1 MIPKKRYLLLH
12 ELPYTEMVKSGTIRF
27 ALDCTASVLL
37 KTCTNGNV
45 ADPERFEADL
55 DPDTS
60 FYINVD
66 SEPN

>member
-1 MIPKKRYLLLH
+1 
-12 ELPYTEMVKSGTIRF
+12 MVKSGTIRF
-27 ALDCTASVLL
+27 ALDCTTSVLL

-60 FYINVD
+60 FYINVE

>member
-1 MIPKKRYLLLH
+1 
-12 ELPYTEMVKSGTIRF
+12 MVKSGTIRF